1 MYKDVQYRIIYHK
14 VIKKLICSK
23 MNYSF
28 SIKWKIAQSLKI
40 MFLKKKKE
48 NCMMWQKPCFIIL
61 GDK

>member
-14 VIKKLICSK
+14 VRKKLICSK

-40 MFLKKKKE
+40 MFLKKKKLYDVAKTLFH
-48 NCMMWQKPCFIIL
+48 NIR
-61 GDK
+61 

>member
-14 VIKKLICSK
+14 VRKKLICSK

-40 MFLKKKKE
+40 MFLKKK